1 MSPPLEELVDS
12 LLYEG
17 YALYPYT
24 PGATKN
30 ATPTPF
36 GIVYPPAYA
45 ERNPSCFERLRI
57 QCVVEGDGAVSGE
70 VRFLQP
76 SGERHEGQAR
86 RIDLAEPGLVEFEH
100 PPLRGRVRLRTEP
113 RDDGRRLVSLCVHN
127 ETPLDGTDMG
137 RGEALLHSLIST
149 HVLLRTSAGR
159 FLSPLEEPGDN
170 LNTYPVLATPE
181 DDTVLGATIVLPDH
195 PQIAPESRGNL
206 FDNTEIEEALLLH
219 VHALSD
225 AERDEIAQQDPAVRE
240 MIERAAATTPEDIM
254 RLHGR
259 VTMRDPRAGEREATV
274 GGVTYRPGM
283 EVVLRPDPE
292 RDPYD
297 RMLHGRPATI
307 ERLYLDYDSDRLHL
321 AVSIDDDPGRD
332 LMRESGRY
340 HFFKPEEVELR

>member
-1 MSPPLEELVDS
+1 M
-12 LLYEG
+12 
-17 YALYPYT
+17 
-24 PGATKN
+24 
-30 ATPTPF
+30 
-36 GIVYPPAYA
+36 
-45 ERNPSCFERLRI
+45 
-57 QCVVEGDGAVSGE
+57 
-70 VRFLQP
+70 
-76 SGERHEGQAR
+76 
-86 RIDLAEPGLVEFEH
+86 
-100 PPLRGRVRLRTEP
+100 
-113 RDDGRRLVSLCVHN
+113 
-127 ETPLDGTDMG
+127 
-137 RGEALLHSLIST
+137 
-149 HVLLRTSAGR
+149 
-159 FLSPLEEPGDN
+159 
-170 LNTYPVLATPE
+170 LATPE
-181 DDTVLGATIVLPDH
+181 DDTVLGAAIVLPDH

-283 EVVLRPDPE
+283 GVVLRPDPE

-332 LMRESGRY
+332 LMRDSGRY